1 MDYELSEEQKKI
13 KADFRAFCEKEIV
26 PRAMKIDQ
34 DGGFSYEN
42 HRKLAEFG
50 FLGLPFPKAYG
61 GGGKSLLAC
70 VLTWE
75 EVARACPSTYLS
87 SGIGC
92 LLPGVA
98 VNFFGTGEQK
108 EKFLRG
114 LARGEKIAAWAMTE
128 PQTGSDTAAIKTE
141 ARWGGNAYVLNG
153 TKAFVTNGPIAD
165 WAVMVAVTDA
175 GAAPHQRMSAFL
187 VEKGTPGFSAGLPLD
202 KMGARGSPT
211 SDLILQNCTLPGSG
225 LLGEEGKGYSLLE
238 KVQQFGRLSSAAYA
252 LGVSQAC
259 LEETIRYAQKR
270 QAFGR
275 PIAQFQMVSFRIADM
290 QMFVDTGRLLLY
302 RTAWMMN
309 EGMDVDSD
317 LSIAK
322 LFLSEA
328 ATWCAASAV
337 QVHGGHGFIKGV
349 KVEQLYRD
357 AKLGEL
363 RDGTSEMQRRKIA
376 LNLLGE
382 GFK

>member
-13 KADFRAFCEKEIV
+13 KADLRAFCEKEIA
-26 PRAMKIDQ
+26 PRAIKIDQ
-34 DGGFSYEN
+34 EGAFSYEN
-42 HRKLAEFG
+42 HRKLAEIG
-50 FLGLPFPKAYG
+50 FLGLPFPESYG
-61 GGGKSLLAC
+61 GGGKPLLTC
-70 VLTWE
+70 VLAWE
-75 EVARACPSTYLS
+75 EIARGCPSTFLS

-108 EKFLRG
+108 EKYLGG
-114 LARGEKIAAWAMTE
+114 LARGRKIAAWAMTE
-128 PQTGSDTAAIKTE
+128 PQAGSDTGAIKTE
-141 ARWGGNAYVLNG
+141 ARREGIGYVLNG
-153 TKAFVTNGPIAD
+153 IKAFVTNGPIAD
-165 WAVMVAVTDA
+165 WAVVVAVTDA
-175 GAAPHQRMSAFL
+175 GVAPNQKMSAFL
-187 VEKGTPGFSAGLPLD
+187 VEKGTPGFSAGQDLD

-211 SDLILQNCTLPGSG
+211 SDLILQNCSLPASG
-225 LLGEEGKGYSLLE
+225 VLGKEGEGYSLLE
-238 KVQQFGRLSSAAYA
+238 KVQQFGRLSSAAYS

-259 LEETIRYAQKR
+259 LEEAIRYAQKR

-275 PIAQFQMVSFRIADM
+275 PIAHFQEVSFKIADM

-302 RTAWMMN
+302 RTAWMMDA
-309 EGMDVDSD
+309 GMAVDSD

-328 ATWCAASAV
+328 ATWCAVNAV

>member
-1 MDYELSEEQKKI
+1 MDYELSEEQKKF
-13 KADFRAFCEKEIV
+13 KADFRAFCEKEIA
-26 PRAMKIDQ
+26 PQAIKIDQ
-34 DGGFSYEN
+34 EGSFSYEN
-42 HRKLAEFG
+42 HRKLAEIG
-50 FLGLPFPKAYG
+50 FPGLPFPEPYG
-61 GGGKSLLAC
+61 GGGKPLLTCLLA
-70 VLTWE
+70 WE
-75 EVARACPSTYLS
+75 EIARVCPSTFLS

-98 VNFFGTGEQK
+98 VNFFGTGKQK
-108 EKFLRG
+108 EKYLVG

-141 ARWGGNAYVLNG
+141 ARWGGTAYVLNG

-165 WAVMVAVTDA
+165 WAVVVAVTDE
-175 GAAPHQRMSAFL
+175 GAAPNQRMSAFL
-187 VEKGTPGFSAGLPLD
+187 VEKGTPGFSAGQALD

-211 SDLILQNCTLPGSG
+211 SDLILQNCNLPGSG
-225 LLGEEGKGYSLLE
+225 VLGEEGKGYSLLE
-238 KVQQFGRLSSAAYA
+238 KVQQFGRLSSAAYS
-252 LGVSQAC
+252 LGVSQAS
-259 LEETIRYAQKR
+259 LEEAIRYAQKR

-275 PIAQFQMVSFRIADM
+275 PIAHFQEVSFKIADM

-302 RTAWMMN
+302 RTAWMMD
-309 EGMDVDSD
+309 EGMEVDSD

-328 ATWCAASAV
+328 ATGCAAEAV

>member
-1 MDYELSEEQKKI
+1 MDYELSDEQKKF
-13 KADFRAFCEKEIV
+13 KADFRSFCEKEIA
-26 PRAMKIDQ
+26 PQAIKIDQ
-34 DGGFSYEN
+34 EGAFSFEN
-42 HRKLAEFG
+42 HRKLAEIG
-50 FLGLPFPKAYG
+50 FLGLPFPEPYG
-61 GGGKSLLAC
+61 GGGKPLLTC
-70 VLTWE
+70 VLAWE
-75 EVARACPSTYLS
+75 EVARACSSTYLS

-98 VNFFGTGEQK
+98 VNFFGTEEQK
-108 EKFLRG
+108 AKYLGG

-141 ARWGGNAYVLNG
+141 ARREGNFYRLNG
-153 TKAFVTNGPIAD
+153 TKALVTNGPIAD
-165 WAVMVAVTDA
+165 LVVVMAVTDA
-175 GAAPHQRMSAFL
+175 QAVPNQKMSAFL
-187 VEKGTPGFSAGLPLD
+187 VEKGTLGFSAGQPLD
-202 KMGARGSPT
+202 KLGARGSPT
-211 SDLILQNCTLPGSG
+211 SDLTLQNCTLPGIG

-238 KVQQFGRLSSAAYA
+238 KVQQFGRLSSAAYS
-252 LGVSQAC
+252 LGVSQAS
-259 LEETIRYAQKR
+259 LEEAIRYAQKR

-275 PIAQFQMVSFRIADM
+275 PIANFQEISFKVADM

-302 RTAWMMN
+302 RAAWMMD
-309 EGMDVDSD
+309 EGMDADSD
-317 LSIAK
+317 LSVAK

-328 ATWCAASAV
+328 ATWCAANAV
-337 QVHGGHGFIKGV
+337 QIHGGHGFMKGV

-382 GFK
+382 GFR